1 MLFTE
6 VSKKVGKNKGFK
18 MALNNIPNMLTISR
32 LSLIPIFMIV
42 FYIPCSWHYPAAA
55 CVFAVACFTDWLDG
69 YLARKLNQ
77 ESAFGEFLDPVAD
90 KLIVAVALVLLVQS
104 HSTALLAIPAAII
117 VSREIVI
124 SALREWMAE
133 FGKRANVNVSF
144 LGKLKTFSQM
154 SAIVLLLCQP
164 PVLSN
169 KIIQLGYLLLY
180 LAAILTI
187 WSMLIYLKAAWSDLL
202 DKN

>member
-1 MLFTE
+1 MLSMEATKDVTKE
-6 VSKKVGKNKGFK
+6 KGFK

-32 LSLIPIFMIV
+32 LSLIPIFMVV
-42 FYIPCSWHYPAAA
+42 FYMPGKWHYPASA
-55 CVFAVACFTDWLDG
+55 CIFAIACFTDWLDG
-69 YLARKLNQ
+69 YLARKLKQ

-104 HSTALLAIPAAII
+104 HATALLAIPAAII

-133 FGKRANVNVSF
+133 FGKRTNVAVSY

-164 PVLSN
+164 PILTD
-169 KIIQLGYLLLY
+169 KIILAGYLLLY
-180 LAAILTI
+180 LAAVLTL
-187 WSMLIYLKAAWSDLL
+187 WSMIIYLKAAWRDLL
-202 DKN
+202 GKN